1 MNDTATQTPNN
12 EPEPLPSAAG
22 EDEMVIDIGDISD
35 IESDEEGHVIPSKK
49 AQDFYVEFVEFD
61 KKKHIG
67 ADNIGDWVKSVHFGQ
82 LDVSLAEVKK
92 KKKRPTQDE
101 MPWTVKVV
109 FFDDP
114 ANNAADFI
122 EVLKAQEEPIRLRI
136 HSVNEQGKYIE
147 TFILKPAVL
156 THFPRSYR
164 FDITDG
170 APRVL
175 ELEFR
180 ADEMRRKSV
189 G

>member
-1 MNDTATQTPNN
+1 MNDTATQTANNN
-12 EPEPLPSAAG
+12 EPEPLPIATG
-22 EDEMVIDIGDISD
+22 EDEMVIDISDLGGD
-35 IESDEEGHVIPSKK
+35 DEGPVIPSKK
-49 AQDFYVEFVEFD
+49 TQDFYVEFLELD
-61 KKKHIG
+61 KKRHIG
-67 ADNIGDWVKSVHFGQ
+67 ADNIGDWVKSVYFGQ
-82 LDVSLAEVKK
+82 LDVALAEVKK

-101 MPWTVKVV
+101 MPWTAKVV

-122 EVLKAQEEPIRLRI
+122 EVLKAQEEPVRLRI

-156 THFPRSYR
+156 TSFPRSYR
-164 FDITDG
+164 FDITDD

-175 ELEFR
+175 ELEFS
-180 ADEMRRKSV
+180 AEEMRRKSV